1 MPFAALGA
9 PRSATLARD
18 RLASPLSSSRAAPA
32 PPARA
37 MAPRAR
43 ADGSAPPK
51 TVLVAGAGII
61 GTSIAYHLA
70 VNHGIGAT
78 LVDKVGPHC
87 AASGKAGG
95 FLALDW
101 CDGSPLGPLARA
113 SFAMHDALAETL
125 ALDSYRRLT
134 CEAVALDPR
143 RAEGAIPPREPL
155 SKKLLS
161 RVEWADASSVSGSRP
176 MGDERTI
183 AQVHPAQLCD
193 AMLRRAEAVAGA
205 KVIVGDVSALSRDPA
220 TGACVGLVVDGE
232 VIRADAVVV
241 AMGPWTSR
249 VLSAAAE
256 IPGAPAV
263 PAVPAVYGQKYHAVL
278 MRPASGRVLTQAVFF
293 QGLGDPEFYPRP
305 DGDVYVCAFP
315 DPPGV
320 VAEEPGAVEIR
331 PDAVERLVDVAR
343 RVSSEMADATVSPSP
358 NYDAAGA
365 PGTRG
370 QACHLPVTEDG
381 LPVMGRVPGCAN
393 AFVAAGH
400 SCWGILNAPASGA
413 AMAELVAEGRVTC
426 VEGFDA
432 FDPARRYQG

>member
-9 PRSATLARD
+9 PRFAPLARD

-249 VLSAAAE
+249 VLSAAE

-263 PAVPAVYGQKYHAVL
+263 PAVSPPAAYAPTYQ
-278 MRPASGRVLTQAVFF
+278 
-293 QGLGDPEFYPRP
+293 
-305 DGDVYVCAFP
+305 
-315 DPPGV
+315 
-320 VAEEPGAVEIR
+320 
-331 PDAVERLVDVAR
+331 
-343 RVSSEMADATVSPSP
+343 PSP
-358 NYDAAGA
+358 QVYAPHGHAGYHMQHQQVWGGEYGPQYVENYPAAQYPSGYY
-365 PGTRG
+365 PYVQGT
-370 QACHLPVTEDG
+370 P
-381 LPVMGRVPGCAN
+381 
-393 AFVAAGH
+393 
-400 SCWGILNAPASGA
+400 APAALAPRGTWAMPHQMGVMYDSGGSTH
-413 AMAELVAEGRVTC
+413 LTGCIVV
-426 VEGFDA
+426 
-432 FDPARRYQG
+432 